1 MKIPFNRDSHSGKI
15 NIPKGDYWVT
25 LRSDSQEI
33 ILSARGKDI
42 RLPAKRR
49 KGKVNVKVT
58 QVSFFSG
65 GGNTWTLMVVA
76 PKYGEW
82 VTFIEVEKK
91 D

>member
-1 MKIPFNRDSHSGKI
+1 MKVPFARDGHSGKI
-15 NIPKGDYWVT
+15 DIPKGDYWVT

-42 RLPAKRR
+42 RLPAKKR
-49 KGKVNVKVT
+49 KTKVNAKTT
-58 QVSFFSG
+58 QVSYFSG
-65 GGNTWTLMVVA
+65 GGTTWTLMVVA

-91 D
+91 E